1 MVTCETTDYMPRYP
15 TLHVTNSTLLGSMLV
30 YFQLVNWLF
39 WFNYLYFKFSD
50 SKLSNLDSK
59 FCSHSDYNLVK
70 ANMLLKK
77 WFIIFKITNI
87 DIDGS
92 SVFCILLYRIMD
104 FPGGSV
110 EKNLPANAGGTGLI
124 PGLGGSP

>member
-1 MVTCETTDYMPRYP
+1 
-15 TLHVTNSTLLGSMLV
+15 
-30 YFQLVNWLF
+30 
-39 WFNYLYFKFSD
+39 
-50 SKLSNLDSK
+50 
-59 FCSHSDYNLVK
+59 
-70 ANMLLKK
+70 MLLKK

-110 EKNLPANAGGTGLI
+110 EKKLPANAGDTGLI
-124 PGLGGSP
+124 PGLGGSPWEGNGNIFQYSYRENLVDRGAWWVAAHGVSKESDMT